1 MSGAAR
7 SSRSAMQIV
16 DSSDGETTDLDA
28 DLAPANVKDPGP
40 LAVHYIMPTLDLSK
54 PQEELGGQCADV
66 LTTWARN
73 KAYFDGLKE
82 ADNEQRDAYCA
93 TVEER
98 VDEAVSDVNSLVR
111 RLATARERCATRR
124 ANLKR
129 ARDASNASRAV
140 WDKRI
145 KEAKTT
151 SVAVA
156 ETLEAVK
163 QITQCPIDH
172 TAMVEPAI
180 TVDGHTYDRE
190 AIEQAFANNPGKSP
204 MSNAH
209 ISENLTPNRAVRNLI
224 LSSAQLI
231 D

>member
-16 DSSDGETTDLDA
+16 DSSDGETTDLDT

-40 LAVHYIMPTLDLSK
+40 LVVYYTMPTLDLSK
-54 PQEELGGQCADV
+54 PQEELGAQCADV
-66 LTTWARN
+66 LTAWAKN

-93 TVEER
+93 TVEQR
-98 VDEAVSDVNSLVR
+98 LDDAVSEVNSLVR
-111 RLATARERCATRR
+111 KLATAKGRCATRR
-124 ANLKR
+124 DNLKR
-129 ARDASNASRAV
+129 ARDASNGSRAI

-145 KEAKTT
+145 KKAKTS

-163 QITQCPIDH
+163 QVTQCPINH
-172 TAMVEPAI
+172 TTMADPAI
-180 TVDGHTYDRE
+180 TADGHTYDSP
-190 AIEQAFANNPGKSP
+190 AIKQAFANNPGKSP
-204 MSNAH
+204 MSNAR
-209 ISENLTPNRAVRNLI
+209 ISENLTPNRAVRNLV
-224 LSSAQLI
+224 LSSAQLL